1 MKILGKNSLSSKV
14 LVGLY
19 GLFALITLIDIGVF
33 AIIFKTVRDILN
45 NTGIEAWF
53 DFILFTIVIFT
64 GLMALFIIIQFM
76 KIFQNLKNNVL
87 FCKENIKSLS
97 NVSYSCLFMAVLY
110 FIISILIF
118 CMLQKLTQG
127 FVFYIPTFSITFT
140 ILFFVFGIGI
150 KILNEIY
157 KKAIEY
163 KEENDYTI

>member
-19 GLFALITLIDIGVF
+19 VLFAIITLIDIGVF
-33 AIIFKTVRDILN
+33 GIIFKTVRDILN
-45 NTGIEAWF
+45 TNEIEAWF

-64 GLMALFIIIQFM
+64 GLMALFIIVQFM
-76 KIFQNLKNNVL
+76 KIFQNLKSNVL

-97 NVSYSCLFMAVLY
+97 NISYSSLFMAVLY
-110 FIISILIF
+110 FIISILILF
-118 CMLQKLTQG
+118 ILQKLTEE
-127 FVFYIPTFSITFT
+127 FVFYILTFSITFT